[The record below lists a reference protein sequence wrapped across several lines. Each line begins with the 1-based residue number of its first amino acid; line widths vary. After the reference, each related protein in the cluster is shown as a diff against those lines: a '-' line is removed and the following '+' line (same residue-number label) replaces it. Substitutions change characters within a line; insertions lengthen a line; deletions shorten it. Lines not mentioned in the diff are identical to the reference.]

1 MSTLYHS
8 VRNSRYAKRAAMSS
22 ASAALVLIILCVG
35 FVGLTPKASAS
46 WGMMAVM
53 EDIIAA
59 VNQGDWDTV
68 YDLID
73 MANEAINS
81 GNQDFAGTQ
90 YAQDPEP
97 EPYVAPSYSSVSSS
111 TYYSEEPVA
120 PAVYSTSI
128 TVTDTGGVSPVTTQS
143 VNDYLAQ
150 GYSPAAAAHQAAADA
165 TARGYDAQAVPD
177 GSGGWVID
185 FYGNCNNPDILIDVD
200 TECVSGCGGTPPP
213 GGGGGPSPVATPAPP
228 APGGGGGGN
237 NGGGGDDG
245 GYDQGGYYAPPA
257 NDVPT
262 ASPIVPSTDLA
273 SVAPCTTNTR
283 LSWTFYD
290 PQDGG
295 AQSGYQIQIDDNSN
309 FSSVNYDTGGVSSGI
324 KERYIAVGSQIN
336 FNTTYYW
343 RVRVYDSQGAW
354 SNFATGSSFSTPAHA
369 APAPSFTASPEHPS
383 AGEAVQF
390 TSTSTTSGG
399 ASITGYEWSFAGG
412 TPSSSNAESVAV
424 TFATEGE
431 QAATL
436 RVTDSD
442 GISCSTE
449 SSVTIEQKLPDIRE
463 VPPLSA
469 FGNFFSGV
477 VDAFVVIAD
486 AAF

>member
-1 MSTLYHS
+1 MKNLFAIKTIESIKIT
-8 VRNSRYAKRAAMSS
+8 AKYLLAGSIAVFVLGVGVVSS
-22 ASAALVLIILCVG
+22 
-35 FVGLTPKASAS
+35 TPKADAS

-90 YAQDPEP
+90 YAEPEP
-97 EPYVAPSYSSVSSS
+97 EPYVAPSYSYSSTSSS
-111 TYYSEEPVA
+111 TYYSEEPVT

-143 VNDYLAQ
+143 VNNYLAQ
-150 GYSPAAAAHQAAADA
+150 GYSPAEAASKAADDA
-165 TARGYDAQAVPD
+165 TARGYPADAVPD
-177 GSGGWVID
+177 GSGGWIIE
-185 FYGNCNNPDILIDVD
+185 FSGTCNNPDILIDVD
-200 TECVSGCGGTPPP
+200 TECVSGCGGTPPG

-228 APGGGGGGN
+228 ASGGGGGN

-245 GYDQGGYYAPPA
+245 GYDQGGYYTPPA
-257 NDVPT
+257 NDAPT

-309 FSSVNYDTGGVSSGI
+309 FSSVNYDTGGVSSGV

-354 SNFATGSSFSTPAHA
+354 SNFATGSSFTTPAHA
-369 APAPSFTASPEHPS
+369 APTPSFTTSPEHPS

-399 ASITGYEWSFAGG
+399 ASITGYEWNFEGG
-412 TPSSSNAESVAV
+412 IPSSSSAQSVAV

-449 SSVTIEQKLPDIRE
+449 SSLTIEQKLPDIRE

-469 FGNFFSGV
+469 FGNFLTGFM
-477 VDAFVVIAD
+477 DAFVVIAD